1 MSNLISLNS
10 TFKGQKLELN
20 KIKFHLGYSSA
31 ALIFSQ
37 IKFPPIDITGEKQ
50 IIGDRPREREA
61 TFPFRPVYCR
71 AQVSVS
77 TNFCWGTSRRNSNGL
92 SPVKRSKKKLTWMV
106 TGIGHDRCLNAS
118 RFLPIPLIPGHA
130 VSRVRPLQ
138 PETSSTL
145 YMTSG
150 SNRIIHCPG
159 RMTWTS
165 DLQWEE
171 CRKYNVPPGA
181 EIFKNIVP
189 ICDV

>member
-1 MSNLISLNS
+1 MIREIVETRGDIFLKLNLPRSINRYQSPWKTNYWR
-10 TFKGQKLELN
+10 K
-20 KIKFHLGYSSA
+20 
-31 ALIFSQ
+31 
-37 IKFPPIDITGEKQ
+37 
-50 IIGDRPREREA
+50 RPREKGDISIPICPLSGA
-61 TFPFRPVYCR
+61 SFCWH
-71 AQVSVS
+71 
-77 TNFCWGTSRRNSNGL
+77 TNFCWRTSRCNSNGL

-165 DLQWEE
+165 DLQREE
-171 CRKYNVPPGA
+171 CQKYSVPPGA
-181 EIFKNIVP
+181 EIFKNVVP
-189 ICDV
+189 ICKRY